1 MQLFSADATIFKKF
15 FFAHK
20 KLKKK
25 PPSKVAQKYS
35 KKVFLHYCLDLP
47 KRHKE
52 KNLCSKMWL
61 IDQLYIKL
69 GIRSLTWDIEEVAN
83 LLDNFCRGILRPF
96 LDELGFISQSNE
108 TGHDRQCRATVFGY
122 LASLRDTDIQSAAKE
137 MFNNHINGNQ
147 PLVAGNSGV
156 LLRCQ
161 ILKHQLL
168 RQMFVRKLLVF
179 SSLFFSVIV
188 KGLR

>member
-1 MQLFSADATIFKKF
+1 
-15 FFAHK
+15 
-20 KLKKK
+20 
-25 PPSKVAQKYS
+25 
-35 KKVFLHYCLDLP
+35 
-47 KRHKE
+47 
-52 KNLCSKMWL
+52 MWL

-122 LASLRDTDIQSAAKE
+122 LASLRDTDIQYAAKE

-147 PLVAGNSGV
+147 PLVAGNDTIHTRIKVQLNKFETDPYFLQNFQCTTTFISGLCKICELNTEHEIVFV
-156 LLRCQ
+156 L
-161 ILKHQLL
+161 I
-168 RQMFVRKLLVF
+168 
-179 SSLFFSVIV
+179 SVDSQGDITQV
-188 KGLR
+188 

>member
-1 MQLFSADATIFKKF
+1 M
-15 FFAHK
+15 
-20 KLKKK
+20 
-25 PPSKVAQKYS
+25 
-35 KKVFLHYCLDLP
+35 
-47 KRHKE
+47 
-52 KNLCSKMWL
+52 
-61 IDQLYIKL
+61 
-69 GIRSLTWDIEEVAN
+69 AN

-156 LLRCQ
+156 LLRRQ

-168 RQMFVRKLLVF
+168 RQMFVRK
-179 SSLFFSVIV
+179 IV
-188 KGLR
+188 DF